1 MFRATAAGLATAL
14 SASVA
19 VASASPAPPMT
30 FQLVRSA
37 AYACMPDCPEWIAAE
52 GAIVPGTAQIFRAF
66 LGRLD
71 RRRRPILIQSP
82 GGAVEDA
89 LDMGRLIRASGLAV
103 AVARTLRPPGA
114 PSDPTRAVE
123 GTAAAFPAYCFSACS
138 FVLAAGVER
147 YANPS
152 AVIGVHQTIEK
163 LSQVTVYRRFLV
175 RYRTVNGRKQE
186 ISREQISENRK
197 TIASTLVSPPAVNAR
212 VAAYFREMGEDP
224 DIVRLMQTATPQ
236 EIHAMSTE
244 ELEDT
249 RLVSVW
255 INEPLAMRTTRDDN
269 GLAGVPVQVGAGG
282 GAVLLA
288 GQTWPILPAVDGS
301 PSDLSMELSM
311 RRGGGAVTAKFA
323 RSGDETGHRFEVA
336 PDGPDNQDGAHFYA
350 AADFCR
356 LAQVGVLEADLPA
369 QAPTQAPGEPDP
381 RAPLL
386 RVRFG
391 EVDGVRR
398 LADETNAAR
407 APASHK

>member
-14 SASVA
+14 YTSAA
-19 VASASPAPPMT
+19 VASPTPIPPMT

-37 AYACMPDCPEWIAAE
+37 SFACAPECPEWIAAE
-52 GAIVPGTAQIFRAF
+52 GAIVPGTARSFRA
-66 LGRLD
+66 LLARLD

-82 GGAVEDA
+82 GGAIDDA
-89 LDMGRLIRASGLAV
+89 LDMGRLIRANGLAV
-103 AVARTLRPPGA
+103 AVARTLRAPGA
-114 PSDPTRAVE
+114 SSDPTRAVE
-123 GTAAAFPAYCFSACS
+123 GTAVAFPAYCFSACA

-163 LSQVTVYRRFLV
+163 LSQVMVYRRFLI

-224 DIVRLMQTATPQ
+224 DIVALMQSATPQ
-236 EIHAMSTE
+236 EIHAMSTA

-255 INEPLAMRTTRDDN
+255 INDPLAMHTARDDN
-269 GLAGVPVQVGAGG
+269 GLAGVPVKAGAGG

-288 GQTWPILPAVDGS
+288 GQTWSIPPAGDGS
-301 PSDLSMELSM
+301 PSELSVELSM
-311 RRGGGAVTAKFA
+311 RRGGAGVTATFA
-323 RSGDETGHRFEVA
+323 RSGDATGFRFAVA
-336 PDGPDNQDGAHFYA
+336 PDGPDNQDGTHIYA
-350 AADFCR
+350 AGDFCR
-356 LAQVGVLEADLPA
+356 LAQVGVLDAGLPT

-381 RAPLL
+381 RAPWL

-391 EVDGVRR
+391 EVDGMRR
-398 LADETNAAR
+398 LTEELCGG
-407 APASHK
+407 APASRK